1 MTLEQLRIF
10 VAVAEREHVT
20 RAAEALHITQS
31 AVSAAIAALESRHGV
46 RLFDRVGR
54 NIVLN
59 DIGRAL
65 LAEGRVVLAQVSGLD
80 DLLAGFRGL
89 ERGTLRLAASQTV
102 GGYWLP
108 HILRDFRRC
117 HPGIAVALDIANS
130 ERVAEQVAA
139 GEAEL
144 GLVEGVVDRVDLI
157 RWPIADDHM
166 LLVQAGAGPAQID
179 ADWIRSA
186 DWVLREAGSGTRSS
200 FEAVLAALAIDPAE
214 LRVTLTLPSNEAV
227 RSAVIAGAGAAVLS
241 NLVVGSALSAGH
253 LHALPLDIPPRRFF
267 GLRPRARPASR
278 AAEAFLELIGK
289 EP

>member
-31 AVSAAIAALESRHGV
+31 AVSAAIAALEVRHDV

-54 NIVLN
+54 SIVLN
-59 DIGRAL
+59 DVGRAL
-65 LAEGRVVLAQVSGLD
+65 LAEARVTLAQVAGLD

-108 HILRDFRRC
+108 RILRDFRRSY
-117 HPGIAVALDIANS
+117 PGIAVALDIANS

-144 GLVEGVVDRVDLI
+144 GLVEGMIDRPDLE

-166 LLVQAGAGPAQID
+166 LLVQADAGPSRVD

-200 FEAVLAALAIDPAE
+200 FEAVLATMAIEPAE
-214 LRVTLTLPSNEAV
+214 LRVALTLPSNEAV

-267 GLRPRARPASR
+267 GLRPRGRLASR
-278 AAEAFLELIGK
+278 AAETFLEMIAK
-289 EP
+289 AP